1 MNMKYKIVF
10 FSMCFIFT
18 LGIFIR
24 LDLPYKLLSI
34 LTSKSIT
41 VTATEYYANCSITGS
56 ESSLT
61 VKATATEK
69 TSGIDDWSCRKYN
82 TSTWVTCPQSSFC
95 NAYSLTGWNGYDAIK
110 TSDLAGNESNVSTLY
125 INDYENEYGE
135 PDTSSTINLTTGSSA
150 IHIISKTENYGT
162 ISSVSISSNG
172 KIKITGTPGVRTRQK
187 EKPTTYPVYSI
198 TLCPAGKPVEKNGS
212 YYCEASSYRL
222 QNDTCVCD
230 LKKNSSGKWE
240 LNTSSGWKNK
250 NEYICERQQTYCSD
264 EYDDYTSVDSL
275 YDIVTKRTENS
286 QNCSNSADCSN
297 SNMYSRDLKSLCFTY
312 YKKDGNSNTYYGIFS
327 TDWYENYSYFSSKIA
342 GYGTNTLPANDG
354 MKKLMVAASESTSTI
369 CNGSTT
375 GTTSGTNY
383 YSSHS
388 GVTYNGV
395 EGICN
400 YLMDKLNNGATDING
415 VEGTN
420 SMMIPIISSATCNF
434 NGAKANSV
442 GYSETAVDLN
452 NNTLYY
458 CISGEIESTTYGY
471 TCKKTTYYYED
482 YYYYDWYIYYL
493 RK

>member
-1 MNMKYKIVF
+1 MNKKYKFVF
-10 FSMCFIFT
+10 FSICFIFI
-18 LGIFIR
+18 LNVFFHCN
-24 LDLPYKLLSI
+24 LPYKLLSV

-61 VKATATEK
+61 VKATATEN
-69 TSGIDDWSCRKYN
+69 TSGIDDWSCRKYG

-95 NAYSLTGWNGYDAIK
+95 KAYSLTGWNGYDAIK
-110 TSDLAGNESNVSTLY
+110 TADLAGNESNVSTLY

-135 PDTSSTINLTTGSSA
+135 PSTSSTITLNTGSNA
-150 IHIISKTENYGT
+150 IHIISTEADSGT

-172 KIKITGTPGVRTRQK
+172 RIKITGTPEVKTRQK
-187 EKPTTYPVYSI
+187 ENTTTHPVYSI
-198 TLCPAGKPVEKNGS
+198 TLCPAGKPVERNGS

-240 LNTSSGWKNK
+240 FNTSSGWKK
-250 NEYICERQQTYCSD
+250 EYICVRSQTYCSD

-275 YDIVTKRTENS
+275 YDIVTKRTKNS
-286 QNCSNSADCSN
+286 QNCSDGAACSN
-297 SNMYSRDLKSLCFTY
+297 SNMYSRDLNSLCFTY
-312 YKKDGNSNTYYGIFS
+312 YKTDGNGSTYGGIFS
-327 TDWYENYSYFSSKIA
+327 NDWYENYSFFSSKIT
-342 GYGTNTLPANDG
+342 GYGTNTLPA
-354 MKKLMVAASESTSTI
+354 KSSLRKLMVAESESTSTI
-369 CNGSTT
+369 CNGSNT

-388 GVTYNGV
+388 GVTYDGV

-400 YLMDKLNNGATDING
+400 YLMDKLNAGATDIHG
-415 VEGTN
+415 VSDSN
-420 SMMIPIISSATCNF
+420 SMMIPIISSATCYF
-434 NGAKANSV
+434 NGARANSV
-442 GYSETAVDLN
+442 GYSETAADLS

-458 CISGEIESTTYGY
+458 CKTGKIESTTYGY
-471 TCKKTTYYYED
+471 TCKQTTYYDEY
-482 YYYYDWYIYYL
+482 YYYYDWYVYYL